1 MERCAYEYAPACSRN
16 CVVARFGSGSGA
28 GLWAI
33 SNYSQVS
40 ELQPKYERA
49 RRIRADCIGVLHRP
63 AEVDV
68 DGFKN
73 EGNALRSQKRVD
85 LGGSAKLFADG
96 RNPVNAACLNEA
108 N

>member
-1 MERCAYEYAPACSRN
+1 ML
-16 CVVARFGSGSGA
+16 ARFGSGSGA

-40 ELQPKYERA
+40 ELQPIYERA
-49 RRIRADCIGVLHRP
+49 RRIRADCIRILHRP

-68 DGFKN
+68 NGFEN
-73 EGNALRSQKRVD
+73 EGNAPRSQKRVD
-85 LGGSAKLFADG
+85 LGGSTKLFADG
-96 RNPVNAACLNEA
+96 RNPANAACLDEA